1 MPSWLDHIVTQIEQ
15 SDASHMLVTVAETA
29 GSVPREAGARMV
41 VGSDT
46 LEGTIGGGQ
55 LEFEA
60 IAEAR
65 NRLKGNRESGLV
77 VYPLG
82 PELGQCCGGSV
93 SVLFED
99 FGVQDLDGL
108 KQLRD
113 LSAQGPVARA
123 VRYAQGAI
131 AERVVV
137 EQHDSNGSALA
148 ETAITALAEG
158 KVVFAEGQG
167 GVTLAEPVIET
178 RPALWLFGAG
188 HVGKAMAQAVA
199 ELPFRLTW
207 IDNRAEMFGE
217 DAGGATHL
225 VAARPE
231 LAVDD
236 APAGSYFL
244 VMTHSHP
251 LDQDICEAVLRRGDA
266 AYLGLI
272 GSKTK
277 KAQFL
282 KRLKAKGLSQE
293 KLNEL
298 TCPIGLTGITGK
310 APAVIAASVA
320 ADLLMRAKPA

>member
-1 MPSWLDHIVTQIEQ
+1 
-15 SDASHMLVTVAETA
+15 
-29 GSVPREAGARMV
+29 
-41 VGSDT
+41 
-46 LEGTIGGGQ
+46 
-55 LEFEA
+55 
-60 IAEAR
+60 
-65 NRLKGNRESGLV
+65 
-77 VYPLG
+77 
-82 PELGQCCGGSV
+82 
-93 SVLFED
+93 
-99 FGVQDLDGL
+99 
-108 KQLRD
+108 
-113 LSAQGPVARA
+113 
-123 VRYAQGAI
+123 
-131 AERVVV
+131 
-137 EQHDSNGSALA
+137 
-148 ETAITALAEG
+148 
-158 KVVFAEGQG
+158 
-167 GVTLAEPVIET
+167 
-178 RPALWLFGAG
+178 
-188 HVGKAMAQAVA
+188 
-199 ELPFRLTW
+199 
-207 IDNRAEMFGE
+207 MFGE